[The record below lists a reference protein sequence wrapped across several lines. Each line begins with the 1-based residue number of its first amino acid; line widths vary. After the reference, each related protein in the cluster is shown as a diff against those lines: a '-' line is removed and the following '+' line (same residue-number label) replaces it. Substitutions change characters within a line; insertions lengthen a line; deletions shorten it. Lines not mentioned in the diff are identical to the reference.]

1 MSEQSAP
8 EGKELAQETTP
19 RGRGR
24 QPGFRMTEEHRDKI
38 RNSNILSALIR
49 HVTDGTEMSS
59 TQVTAGLGLLNKVLP
74 NLTSVALHGDNEEAP
89 ISVAGRIEL
98 VPVQPK
104 ASG

>member
-1 MSEQSAP
+1 
-8 EGKELAQETTP
+8 
-19 RGRGR
+19 
-24 QPGFRMTEEHRDKI
+24 
-38 RNSNILSALIR
+38 
-49 HVTDGTEMSS
+49 MSS

-74 NLTSVALHGDNEEAP
+74 NLTSVALHGDDEEAP